1 MKVHPGVEAEPLN
14 LQELAFG
21 AEGVALGGEK
31 GDDSIKAAGI
41 AVLRQVAGG
50 LGLFYSAGQGRL
62 PARQEV
68 LQGQGCLDLGEGP
81 QGALGIGL
89 QGCAQV

>member
-1 MKVHPGVEAEPLN
+1 MEAGFSIRVSWSFVRIYGGAFGPRRGEAAAEGEVKVHPGVEAEPLN

-21 AEGVALGGEK
+21 TEGVALGGEK

-50 LGLFYSAGQGRL
+50 LGLFY
-62 PARQEV
+62 
-68 LQGQGCLDLGEGP
+68 
-81 QGALGIGL
+81 GA
-89 QGCAQV
+89 